1 MNILSGKT
9 SLFTAMSVVAILSTG
24 ATVRAVPVVP
34 NFQQGQMTT
43 HTETTSEVVEVI
55 NSMDYNTG
63 YTYSV
68 SGHGVNLR
76 RQHCPSGT
84 EQQSVRAPASTTNS
98 NGISSTWT
106 GLNMGTRPT
115 WSQSTSWRKFLVR
128 RILHGTRS
136 LEPYNYR
143 ENNDNSKRNRHH
155 KYLYAIIALFVA
167 APVNA
172 ETVGGVSATAAPVA
186 NKAQ

>member
-1 MNILSGKT
+1 MSIPSGSTIFWSALSVAGAFVIL
-9 SLFTAMSVVAILSTG
+9 APAQ
-24 ATVRAVPVVP
+24 AVPVVP

-68 SGHGVNLR
+68 SGHGVQPSGGNIT
-76 RQHCPSGT
+76 PSGT
-84 EQQSVRAPASTTNS
+84 EQQSVQAPASTINS

-115 WSQSTSWRKFLVR
+115 WSQTTPGGNFSFIESYMAPGLSNHTIIERTTKIQSVTDTTSIF
-128 RILHGTRS
+128 T
-136 LEPYNYR
+136 
-143 ENNDNSKRNRHH
+143 
-155 KYLYAIIALFVA
+155 
-167 APVNA
+167 
-172 ETVGGVSATAAPVA
+172 
-186 NKAQ
+186 Q

>member
-1 MNILSGKT
+1 MTLFGKT
-9 SLFTAMSVVAILSTG
+9 IFWSALSVAG
-24 ATVRAVPVVP
+24 AFATLAPAQAVPVVP

-68 SGHGVNLR
+68 SGHGV
-76 RQHCPSGT
+76 QPSGGSITPSGT
-84 EQQSVRAPASTTNS
+84 EQQSVQAPASTTNS

-115 WSQSTSWRKFLVR
+115 WSQSTPGGSFSFVESYMAPGLSN
-128 RILHGTRS
+128 HT
-136 LEPYNYR
+136 
-143 ENNDNSKRNRHH
+143 
-155 KYLYAIIALFVA
+155 IIERTTTIQSVTDTTSIF
-167 APVNA
+167 
-172 ETVGGVSATAAPVA
+172 T
-186 NKAQ
+186 Q

>member
-1 MNILSGKT
+1 MTLFGKT
-9 SLFTAMSVVAILSTG
+9 IFWSVLSVAG
-24 ATVRAVPVVP
+24 AFATLAPAQAVPVVP

-68 SGHGVNLR
+68 SGHGVQPSGGNIT
-76 RQHCPSGT
+76 PSGT
-84 EQQSVRAPASTTNS
+84 EQQSVQAPASTTNS

-115 WSQSTSWRKFLVR
+115 WSQSTPGGSFSFVESYMAPGLSN
-128 RILHGTRS
+128 HT
-136 LEPYNYR
+136 
-143 ENNDNSKRNRHH
+143 
-155 KYLYAIIALFVA
+155 IIERTTTIQSVTDTTSIF
-167 APVNA
+167 
-172 ETVGGVSATAAPVA
+172 T
-186 NKAQ
+186 Q

>member
-1 MNILSGKT
+1 
-9 SLFTAMSVVAILSTG
+9 
-24 ATVRAVPVVP
+24 
-34 NFQQGQMTT
+34 MTT

-68 SGHGVNLR
+68 SGHGVTPSGGNIA
-76 RQHCPSGT
+76 PSGT

-115 WSQSTSWRKFLVR
+115 WSQSTPGGSFSFVESYMAPGLSN
-128 RILHGTRS
+128 HT
-136 LEPYNYR
+136 
-143 ENNDNSKRNRHH
+143 
-155 KYLYAIIALFVA
+155 IIERTTTIQSVTDTTSIF
-167 APVNA
+167 
-172 ETVGGVSATAAPVA
+172 T
-186 NKAQ
+186 Q

>member
-1 MNILSGKT
+1 MTHFGRTITYIAT
-9 SLFTAMSVVAILSTG
+9 SAAVVLTTAAAVQ
-24 ATVRAVPVVP
+24 AVPVVP

-68 SGHGVNLR
+68 SGHGVQPSGGNIT
-76 RQHCPSGT
+76 PSGT
-84 EQQSVRAPASTTNS
+84 EKQSVKAPASTTNS

-115 WSQSTSWRKFLVR
+115 WSQTTPGGSFSFVESYMAPGLSNHTIIERTTKIQNVTDTTSIF
-128 RILHGTRS
+128 T
-136 LEPYNYR
+136 
-143 ENNDNSKRNRHH
+143 
-155 KYLYAIIALFVA
+155 
-167 APVNA
+167 
-172 ETVGGVSATAAPVA
+172 
-186 NKAQ
+186 Q

>member
-1 MNILSGKT
+1 MTLFGKT
-9 SLFTAMSVVAILSTG
+9 IFWSVLSVAG
-24 ATVRAVPVVP
+24 AFATLAPAQAVPVVP

-68 SGHGVNLR
+68 SGHGVEPSGGNIA
-76 RQHCPSGT
+76 PSGT

-115 WSQSTSWRKFLVR
+115 WSQTTPGGNFSFVESYMAPGLSNHTIIERTTKIQSVTDTTSIF
-128 RILHGTRS
+128 T
-136 LEPYNYR
+136 
-143 ENNDNSKRNRHH
+143 
-155 KYLYAIIALFVA
+155 
-167 APVNA
+167 
-172 ETVGGVSATAAPVA
+172 
-186 NKAQ
+186 Q

>member
-1 MNILSGKT
+1 MTLFGKT
-9 SLFTAMSVVAILSTG
+9 IFWSVLSVAG
-24 ATVRAVPVVP
+24 AFATLAPAQAVPVVP

-68 SGHGVNLR
+68 SGHGVEPSGGNIA
-76 RQHCPSGT
+76 PSGT

-115 WSQSTSWRKFLVR
+115 WSQTTPGGQFSFVESYMAPGLSNHTIIERTTTIQSVTDTTSIF
-128 RILHGTRS
+128 T
-136 LEPYNYR
+136 
-143 ENNDNSKRNRHH
+143 
-155 KYLYAIIALFVA
+155 
-167 APVNA
+167 
-172 ETVGGVSATAAPVA
+172 
-186 NKAQ
+186 Q

>member
-1 MNILSGKT
+1 MSILSGKT
-9 SLFTAMSVVAILSTG
+9 FIFTATSAVAVLI
-24 ATVRAVPVVP
+24 AAAPAQAVPVVP

-68 SGHGVNLR
+68 SGHGVKPSGGNIA
-76 RQHCPSGT
+76 PSGT
-84 EQQSVRAPASTTNS
+84 QTQSVQAPASTTNS

-115 WSQSTSWRKFLVR
+115 WTQSTPGGNFSFVESYMAPGLSN
-128 RILHGTRS
+128 HT
-136 LEPYNYR
+136 
-143 ENNDNSKRNRHH
+143 
-155 KYLYAIIALFVA
+155 IIERTTKIQSVTDTTSIF
-167 APVNA
+167 
-172 ETVGGVSATAAPVA
+172 T
-186 NKAQ
+186 Q

>member
-1 MNILSGKT
+1 MSILSGKT
-9 SLFTAMSVVAILSTG
+9 FIFTATSAVVVLISA
-24 ATVRAVPVVP
+24 APAQAVPVVP

-68 SGHGVNLR
+68 SGHGVKPSGGNIA
-76 RQHCPSGT
+76 PSGT

-115 WSQSTSWRKFLVR
+115 WSQTTPGGQFSFVESYMAPGLSNHTIIERTTKIQSVTDTTSIF
-128 RILHGTRS
+128 T
-136 LEPYNYR
+136 
-143 ENNDNSKRNRHH
+143 
-155 KYLYAIIALFVA
+155 
-167 APVNA
+167 
-172 ETVGGVSATAAPVA
+172 
-186 NKAQ
+186 Q

>member
-1 MNILSGKT
+1 MSILSGKT
-9 SLFTAMSVVAILSTG
+9 FIFTATSAVVVLISA
-24 ATVRAVPVVP
+24 APAQAVPVVP

-68 SGHGVNLR
+68 SGHGVKPSGGNIA
-76 RQHCPSGT
+76 PSGT

-115 WSQSTSWRKFLVR
+115 WSQSTPGGNFSFVESYMAPGLSN
-128 RILHGTRS
+128 HT
-136 LEPYNYR
+136 
-143 ENNDNSKRNRHH
+143 
-155 KYLYAIIALFVA
+155 IIERTTKIQSVTDTTSIF
-167 APVNA
+167 
-172 ETVGGVSATAAPVA
+172 T
-186 NKAQ
+186 Q

>member
-1 MNILSGKT
+1 VSILSGKT
-9 SLFTAMSVVAILSTG
+9 FIFTATSAVVVLISA
-24 ATVRAVPVVP
+24 APAQAVPVVP

-68 SGHGVNLR
+68 SGHGVKPSGGNIA
-76 RQHCPSGT
+76 PSGT

-115 WSQSTSWRKFLVR
+115 WSQSTPGGNFSFVESYMAPGLSN
-128 RILHGTRS
+128 HT
-136 LEPYNYR
+136 
-143 ENNDNSKRNRHH
+143 
-155 KYLYAIIALFVA
+155 IIERTTKIQSVTDTTSIF
-167 APVNA
+167 
-172 ETVGGVSATAAPVA
+172 T
-186 NKAQ
+186 Q

>member
-1 MNILSGKT
+1 MTLFGKT
-9 SLFTAMSVVAILSTG
+9 IFWSVLSVAG
-24 ATVRAVPVVP
+24 AFATLAPAQAVPVVP

-68 SGHGVNLR
+68 SGHGVEPSGGNIA
-76 RQHCPSGT
+76 PSGT

-115 WSQSTSWRKFLVR
+115 WSQTTPGGSFSFVESYMAPGLSNHTIIERTTKIQSVTDTTSIF
-128 RILHGTRS
+128 T
-136 LEPYNYR
+136 
-143 ENNDNSKRNRHH
+143 
-155 KYLYAIIALFVA
+155 
-167 APVNA
+167 
-172 ETVGGVSATAAPVA
+172 
-186 NKAQ
+186 Q

>member
-1 MNILSGKT
+1 VSILSGKT
-9 SLFTAMSVVAILSTG
+9 FIFTATSAVVVLISA
-24 ATVRAVPVVP
+24 APAQAVPVVP

-68 SGHGVNLR
+68 SGHGVKPSGGNIA
-76 RQHCPSGT
+76 PSGT

-115 WSQSTSWRKFLVR
+115 WSQTTPGGQFSFVESYMAPGLSNHTIIERTTKIQSVTDTTSIF
-128 RILHGTRS
+128 T
-136 LEPYNYR
+136 
-143 ENNDNSKRNRHH
+143 
-155 KYLYAIIALFVA
+155 
-167 APVNA
+167 
-172 ETVGGVSATAAPVA
+172 
-186 NKAQ
+186 Q

>member
-1 MNILSGKT
+1 MSILSGKT
-9 SLFTAMSVVAILSTG
+9 ITYIATSAVAVLTTAAAVQ
-24 ATVRAVPVVP
+24 AVPVVP

-68 SGHGVNLR
+68 SGHGVQPSGGNIA
-76 RQHCPSGT
+76 PSGT

-115 WSQSTSWRKFLVR
+115 WSQSTPGGSFSFVESYMAPGLSN
-128 RILHGTRS
+128 HT
-136 LEPYNYR
+136 
-143 ENNDNSKRNRHH
+143 
-155 KYLYAIIALFVA
+155 IIERTTKIQSVTDTTSIF
-167 APVNA
+167 
-172 ETVGGVSATAAPVA
+172 T
-186 NKAQ
+186 Q

>member
-1 MNILSGKT
+1 MTLFGKT
-9 SLFTAMSVVAILSTG
+9 IFWSVLSVAG
-24 ATVRAVPVVP
+24 AFATLAPAQAVPVVP

-68 SGHGVNLR
+68 SGHGVEPSGGNIA
-76 RQHCPSGT
+76 PSGT

-115 WSQSTSWRKFLVR
+115 WSQSTPGGSFSFVESYMAPGLSN
-128 RILHGTRS
+128 LT
-136 LEPYNYR
+136 
-143 ENNDNSKRNRHH
+143 
-155 KYLYAIIALFVA
+155 IIERTTTIQSVTDTTSIF
-167 APVNA
+167 
-172 ETVGGVSATAAPVA
+172 T
-186 NKAQ
+186 Q

>member
-1 MNILSGKT
+1 MSILSGST
-9 SLFTAMSVVAILSTG
+9 IFWSALSVAGAFVIL
-24 ATVRAVPVVP
+24 APAQAVPVVP

-68 SGHGVNLR
+68 SGHGVKPSGGNIA
-76 RQHCPSGT
+76 PSGT
-84 EQQSVRAPASTTNS
+84 QTQSVQAPASTTNS

-115 WSQSTSWRKFLVR
+115 WTQSTPGGNFSFVESYMAPGLSN
-128 RILHGTRS
+128 HT
-136 LEPYNYR
+136 
-143 ENNDNSKRNRHH
+143 
-155 KYLYAIIALFVA
+155 IIERTTKIQSVTDTTSIF
-167 APVNA
+167 
-172 ETVGGVSATAAPVA
+172 T
-186 NKAQ
+186 Q

>member
-1 MNILSGKT
+1 MRILSGKT
-9 SLFTAMSVVAILSTG
+9 IFWSALSVAG
-24 ATVRAVPVVP
+24 AFVTLAPAQAVPVVP

-68 SGHGVNLR
+68 SGHGVEPSGGNIV
-76 RQHCPSGT
+76 PSGT
-84 EQQSVRAPASTTNS
+84 QSQSVQAPASTTNS

-115 WSQSTSWRKFLVR
+115 WTQSTPGGNFSFVESYMAPGLSN
-128 RILHGTRS
+128 HT
-136 LEPYNYR
+136 
-143 ENNDNSKRNRHH
+143 
-155 KYLYAIIALFVA
+155 IIERTTTIKSVTDTTSIF
-167 APVNA
+167 
-172 ETVGGVSATAAPVA
+172 T
-186 NKAQ
+186 Q

>member
-1 MNILSGKT
+1 MSTLSGST
-9 SLFTAMSVVAILSTG
+9 IFWSALSAVGVFVTL
-24 ATVRAVPVVP
+24 APAQAVPVVP

-68 SGHGVNLR
+68 SGHGVQPSGGNIT
-76 RQHCPSGT
+76 PSGT
-84 EQQSVRAPASTTNS
+84 EQQSVQAPASTTNS

-115 WSQSTSWRKFLVR
+115 WSQTTPGGNFSFVESYMAPGLSNHTIIERTTKIQSVTDTTSIF
-128 RILHGTRS
+128 T
-136 LEPYNYR
+136 
-143 ENNDNSKRNRHH
+143 
-155 KYLYAIIALFVA
+155 
-167 APVNA
+167 
-172 ETVGGVSATAAPVA
+172 
-186 NKAQ
+186 Q

>member
-1 MNILSGKT
+1 MMTLFGKT
-9 SLFTAMSVVAILSTG
+9 IFWSALSVAGAFVIL
-24 ATVRAVPVVP
+24 APAQAVPVVP

-68 SGHGVNLR
+68 SGHGVEPSGGNIA
-76 RQHCPSGT
+76 PSGT
-84 EQQSVRAPASTTNS
+84 QTQSVRAPASTTNS

-115 WSQSTSWRKFLVR
+115 WSQSTPGGSFSFVESYMAPGLSN
-128 RILHGTRS
+128 HT
-136 LEPYNYR
+136 
-143 ENNDNSKRNRHH
+143 
-155 KYLYAIIALFVA
+155 IIERTTTIQSVTDTTSIF
-167 APVNA
+167 
-172 ETVGGVSATAAPVA
+172 T
-186 NKAQ
+186 Q

>member
-1 MNILSGKT
+1 MSILSGKT
-9 SLFTAMSVVAILSTG
+9 FIFTATSAVAVLTT
-24 ATVRAVPVVP
+24 AAAVQAVPVVP

-68 SGHGVNLR
+68 SGHGVQPSGGNIA
-76 RQHCPSGT
+76 PSGT
-84 EQQSVRAPASTTNS
+84 EQQSVQAPASTTNS

-115 WSQSTSWRKFLVR
+115 WSQSTPGGNFSFVESYMAPGLSN
-128 RILHGTRS
+128 HT
-136 LEPYNYR
+136 
-143 ENNDNSKRNRHH
+143 
-155 KYLYAIIALFVA
+155 IIERTTTIKSVTDTTSIF
-167 APVNA
+167 
-172 ETVGGVSATAAPVA
+172 T
-186 NKAQ
+186 Q